1 MPILNLGFL
10 AHVDAGKTSL
20 TERVLF
26 ETATIAAAG
35 DVDSGT
41 TQTDTLELERQR
53 GITIQS
59 AVVSFHTGDLK
70 VNLID
75 TPGHADFIAEVER
88 ALSALDAVV
97 IVISAVEGVQ
107 PQTRKLVRVVRD
119 LGLPMLIFCNKIDR
133 LGARHES
140 LIEEIEGKLGLA
152 VLPMTRPLDA
162 GSRAARVA
170 SIDYDD
176 PDAALRL
183 VDLLTR
189 NNDDLLRNWIENGE
203 RLSRRT
209 IRKALR
215 NQVRRGLITPAYFGS
230 AITGAGVDALIRG
243 IADLLPRAP
252 QAEADGI
259 DGRVFKIQRGPTGEK
274 LVYVRLRSGQVQTRQ
289 RIAGH
294 TCSAADDEGWSSRVT
309 GIDRFVDGSAIPD
322 ARACSGEIVRLHGL
336 REARIGDVIGA
347 ECATNEDVQRFAPPT
362 LESVVRP
369 IRPEQ
374 VTALYAALVQLA
386 EQDPL
391 IGVQRDERTAEIS
404 LRLFGEVQK
413 EIVTSM
419 LANDYGI
426 EVEFESSRIIC
437 IERPIGTGW
446 TLETMGW
453 ENPFVAAVG
462 IRVEPGPAG
471 SGVTFRRPSGALP
484 LAFYVAIE
492 ETVYKTLREGLL
504 GWNVEQILVTVTETA
519 YASPVT
525 VAGDFRNLT
534 PLVLMDALRQAGTR
548 VYEPIQGFEVQVPTA
563 TVGPTLS
570 ALVSLRAIPQ
580 QTTELGGET
589 TISGTI
595 PAATIHDFENRLPGI
610 SGGNGII
617 SSEFSGYQPVT
628 GAPPTRDRTDFNPLD
643 RKYYLA
649 QVSQH

>member
-26 ETATIAAAG
+26 ETATIAATG
-35 DVDSGT
+35 EVDAGT

-59 AVVSFHTGDLK
+59 AVVSFHIGDLK

-119 LGLPMLIFCNKIDR
+119 LDLPMLIFCNKIDR

-140 LIEEIEGKLGLA
+140 LIEEIEGKLGLT
-152 VLPMTRPLDA
+152 VLPMSQPVDA
-162 GSRAARVA
+162 GSRAARVEP
-170 SIDYDD
+170 IDYDK
-176 PDAALRL
+176 PDAALHL
-183 VDLLTR
+183 IDLLTR

-215 NQVRRGLITPAYFGS
+215 GQVRRGLITPAYFGS
-230 AITGAGVDALIRG
+230 AITGAGVDTLIHG

-252 QAEADGI
+252 QPECDEI
-259 DGRVFKIQRGPTGEK
+259 EGRVFKIQRGPTGEK
-274 LVYVRLRSGQVQTRQ
+274 LVYARLRSGHIQTRQ
-289 RIAGH
+289 RIVGH
-294 TCSAADDEGWSSRVT
+294 PLSGDEGWSSRIT
-309 GIDRFVDGSAIPD
+309 GIDRFVDGTSVPD

-347 ECATNEDVQRFAPPT
+347 ECATGEDVQRFAPPT

-369 IRPEQ
+369 VRPEQ
-374 VTALYAALVQLA
+374 VTALYAALLQLA

-446 TLETMGW
+446 TLEPMGG

-471 SGVTFRRPSGALP
+471 SDVTFRRPSGALP

-492 ETVYKTLREGLL
+492 ETVYKTLREGLR
-504 GWNVEQILVTVTETA
+504 GWQVEQVLVTVTETA
-519 YASPVT
+519 YSSPST
-525 VAGDFRNLT
+525 VASDFRNLT
-534 PLVLMDALRQAGTR
+534 PLVLMDALRQAGTQ
-548 VYEPIQGFEVQVPTA
+548 VYEPIQAFEVQVPTA

-589 TISGTI
+589 IVTGTI

>member
-10 AHVDAGKTSL
+10 AHVDAGKTTL

-26 ETATIAAAG
+26 ETATIDAVG
-35 DVDSGT
+35 EVDSGT

-59 AVVSFHTGDLK
+59 AVVSFHIGDLK
-70 VNLID
+70 INLID

-107 PQTRKLVRVVRD
+107 PQTRKLVRAVRD

-133 LGARHES
+133 IGARHES
-140 LIEEIEGKLGLA
+140 LIEEIERKLDLT
-152 VLPMTRPLDA
+152 VLPMNRPVDS
-162 GSRAARVA
+162 GSLAARTEPIDLDEPAAA
-170 SIDYDD
+170 SH
-176 PDAALRL
+176 L
-183 VDLLTR
+183 VDVLTR
-189 NNDDLLRNWIENGE
+189 NSDDLLRCWIENGE
-203 RLSRRT
+203 QLSRRT

-215 NQVRRGLITPAYFGS
+215 SQVRRGLVTPAYFGA
-230 AITGAGVDALIRG
+230 AITGTGVDALLRG

-252 QAEADGI
+252 QPECDEVG
-259 DGRVFKIQRGPTGEK
+259 GRVFKIQRSSTGEK
-274 LVYVRLRSGQVQTRQ
+274 LVYARLRSGHIQTRQ
-289 RIAGH
+289 RIVGH
-294 TCSAADDEGWSSRVT
+294 PLSGDEGWSSRIT
-309 GIDRFVDGSAIPD
+309 GIDRFVDGTSVPD

-336 REARIGDVIGA
+336 RDARIGDVIGN
-347 ECATNEDVQRFAPPT
+347 TDPISEDVRRFAPPT

-369 IRPEQ
+369 VRPDR
-374 VTALYAALVQLA
+374 VSALYAALLQLA

-391 IGVQRDERTAEIS
+391 IGVHREDRNSEIT

-413 EIVTSM
+413 EIVASM

-446 TLETMGW
+446 TLEPMGG
-453 ENPFVAAVG
+453 ENPFDAGVG

-471 SGVTFRRPSGALP
+471 TGVTFRRPSGALP

-492 ETVYKTLREGLL
+492 DTVYKTLREGLR

-519 YASPVT
+519 YSSPST
-525 VAGDFRNLT
+525 VAGDFRKLT
-534 PLVLMDALRQAGTR
+534 PLVLMDALRQAGTQ
-548 VYEPIQGFEVQVPTA
+548 VFEPIQTFELQVPTT

-570 ALVSLRAIPQ
+570 TLVSLRATPQ
-580 QTTELGGET
+580 QTVEQGDET
-589 TISGTI
+589 IVTGVI
-595 PAATIHDFENRLPGI
+595 PAATMHAFENKLPGI
-610 SGGNGII
+610 SGGNGIF
-617 SSEFSGYQPVT
+617 SSEFGGYQPVT
-628 GAPPTRDRTDFNPLD
+628 GAPPIRERTDFNPLD

-649 QVSQH
+649 QVSQQ